1 MSLGI
6 DTSVLVRLLVGKP
19 AHLAAKAEQRLL
31 DAHRA
36 RESVVASDLVIA
48 EAYHALK
55 YHYEIAPADIRRS
68 LLSML
73 TSGLVRPELG
83 SAVLGVLTA
92 RQLGKAGLVDRLIQA
107 GYESHGGTTLTFDKE
122 QSKLGKTEL
131 IG

>member
-6 DTSVLVRLLVGKP
+6 DTAVLVRLLIGEP
-19 AHLAAKAEQRLL
+19 ADLAAKAEQRLL
-31 DAHRA
+31 KAHLA

-55 YHYEIAPADIRRS
+55 HHYEIAPADIRRS

-73 TSGLVRPELG
+73 TSGLVQPEVG
-83 SAVLGVLTA
+83 SAVLGVLHA
-92 RQLGKAGLVDRLIQA
+92 RQSGKSGLVDRLIQA
-107 GYESHGGTTLTFDKE
+107 GYESNGRVTLTFDRQ
-122 QSKLGKTEL
+122 QSRLGKPEL